1 MKDTTQL
8 DRPVIYEVG
17 YLIGNTIPEE
27 KVLGEVDKIKD
38 IINKSNSVVIAEEN
52 PVLEKLAYTIKV
64 KSSAGTYIKY
74 DEAYFGWVKFEVD
87 SSAIDSIKKSIEIIP
102 SVIRSLIIK
111 TVRENTYLG
120 KRVNEIAKS
129 IPNVIATDDKKP
141 TTTASVEEMDK
152 SIDDMVKEV

>member
-8 DRPVIYEVG
+8 DRPVIYEIG

-27 KVLGEVDKIKD
+27 KVLGEVDKIKE
-38 IINKSNSVVIAEEN
+38 IIGKSKATIIAEEN

-87 SSAIDSIKKSIEIIP
+87 SSLIDAIKKSVEIIP
-102 SVIRSLIIK
+102 SVIRSLLIK

-120 KRVNEIAKS
+120 KRANEIAKS
-129 IPNVIATDDKKP
+129 ATPATTDDKKP